1 MDDSVLIVALIFG
14 MVLSAFC
21 TSTSYAQIS
30 KQLPSNPPLPP
41 PKLHAV
47 KITSP
52 IKDEHVPI
60 GKDLMIIGTSL
71 DNATSN
77 CQVSVILNNVKPYQ
91 QATATGHHGAT
102 DYSTWNFFLTY
113 KYTTIK
119 EGPNK
124 ITAKYT
130 CSDNP
135 NLKSFYNVNVTGV
148 AAATSTITT
157 AG

>member
-1 MDDSVLIVALIFG
+1 MGVGIVIIVALIFG
-14 MVLSAFC
+14 MLLS
-21 TSTSYAQIS
+21 SVYSNTSYAQIV
-30 KQLPSNPPLPP
+30 KQLA

-52 IKDEHVPI
+52 AKDEHIAI

-71 DNATSN
+71 DNATTN
-77 CQVSVILNNVKPYQ
+77 CQVFVIVNAVKPYQ

-102 DYSTWNFFLTY
+102 DYSTWNFFLTS

-119 EGPNK
+119 EGPNR

-135 NLKSFYNVNVTGV
+135 NLRSFYNVNVTGV
-148 AAATSTITT
+148 KTATAAAQ
-157 AG
+157 

>member
-1 MDDSVLIVALIFG
+1 MNRGIVIVTLIFG
-14 MVLSAFC
+14 ILLSAVYIN
-21 TSTSYAQIS
+21 TSYAQIT
-30 KQLPSNPPLPP
+30 KQLSPNNQLSS

-52 IKDEHVPI
+52 TKDEHVPI
-60 GKDLMIIGTSL
+60 GKDLMIIGASS
-71 DNATSN
+71 DNETSN
-77 CQVSVILNNVKPYQ
+77 CEVSVIVDAVKPYQ

-135 NLKSFYNVNVTGV
+135 NLRSFYNVNVTGV
-148 AAATSTITT
+148 AAATAAT